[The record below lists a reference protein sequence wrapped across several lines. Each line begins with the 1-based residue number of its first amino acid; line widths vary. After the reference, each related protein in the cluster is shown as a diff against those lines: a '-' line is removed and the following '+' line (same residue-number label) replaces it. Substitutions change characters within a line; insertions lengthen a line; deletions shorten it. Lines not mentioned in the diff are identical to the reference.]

1 MRRDTGAESQ
11 RRGRSE
17 QSDLRGGGVWGT
29 AGAKTGRREPPWP
42 KVLLP
47 GREGAGGEL
56 LSGEGGQRG
65 ATPPPSNTETQG
77 RFVERSSVKGC
88 ILEKSLWMPGAKGQE
103 GGLPTPGE
111 GCWGRGSVLGTFGKC
126 DMKESQE

>member
-1 MRRDTGAESQ
+1 MNRVTSGEEASGAQPVQ
-11 RRGRSE
+11 RQGGGSLPGPRCCCPGGKEREGSC
-17 QSDLRGGGVWGT
+17 SLGRGGSEG
-29 AGAKTGRREPPWP
+29 PP
-42 KVLLP
+42 
-47 GREGAGGEL
+47 
-56 LSGEGGQRG
+56 
-65 ATPPPSNTETQG
+65 PPPSNTETQG